1 MKFPV
6 NELLVQSSQTVG
18 KNIFQ
23 YTFNEIL
30 FIPNRFFHK
39 QRKGRGGCGTGKA
52 LREAGALNTNF
63 YM

>member
-18 KNIFQ
+18 KNIFR
-23 YTFNEIL
+23 YTFDEIL
-30 FIPNRFFHK
+30 FIPNRLFHK
-39 QRKGRGGCGTGKA
+39 QRKGRGGRGRGKA
-52 LREAGALNTNF
+52 LRGAGALNTNF